1 MKENQHLNMDKF
13 LSNKIPF
20 DKIRAFILD
29 MDGVLVDTE
38 PVHLESFKILLRDLQ
53 LDFNDSFL
61 NSLVGHS
68 VESNITMIFQ
78 KIGKAVPEII
88 NAELTRRESIYLD
101 LLQTTDL
108 HPLPGIPALVNICK
122 KNKLELALATSS
134 IREQV
139 DTILEKLSL
148 NFDGNVL
155 SLKENLNV
163 IVSGDQVR
171 HKKPAAD
178 IYQQVVHKL
187 KLKPEQCVAVEDS
200 PAGVQSAKAA
210 SVHCIALG
218 NRYWNKDQL
227 HEAQAD
233 WIVDSIMEIVSALT
247 SKK

>member
-1 MKENQHLNMDKF
+1 
-13 LSNKIPF
+13 
-20 DKIRAFILD
+20 

-38 PVHLESFKILLRDLQ
+38 PVHLESFKILLKDLQ
-53 LDFNDSFL
+53 LNYDDSFL

-68 VESNITMIFQ
+68 VESNMTMIFQ

-101 LLQTTDL
+101 LLQTSDL
-108 HPLPGIPALVNICK
+108 HPLPGISALLDICK

-139 DTILEKLSL
+139 DTILEKLSGDS
-148 NFDGNVL
+148 DGNL
-155 SLKENLNV
+155 MNLKEDFKV
-163 IVSGDQVR
+163 IVSGDQVK

-178 IYQQVVHKL
+178 IYLQAVHKL
-187 KLKPEQCVAVEDS
+187 KLRPEQCAAVEDS
-200 PAGVQSAKAA
+200 PAGVKSAKMAG
-210 SVHCIALG
+210 VYCIALR

-227 HEAQAD
+227 LEAQAD

>member
-1 MKENQHLNMDKF
+1 MEKKLSDKI
-13 LSNKIPF
+13 SF
-20 DKIRAFILD
+20 DKVKAVILD

-38 PVHLESFKILLRDLQ
+38 PVHLESFKVLLKDLQ
-53 LDFNDSFL
+53 LNYDDSFL

-68 VESNITMIFQ
+68 VESNMTMIFQ

-101 LLQTTDL
+101 LLQTSDL
-108 HPLPGIPALVNICK
+108 HPLPGIPALVDICK

-139 DTILEKLSL
+139 DTILEKLSGDS
-148 NFDGNVL
+148 DGNL
-155 SLKENLNV
+155 MNLKENFKV
-163 IVSGDQVR
+163 IVSGDQVK

-178 IYQQVVHKL
+178 IYLQAVHKL
-187 KLKPEQCVAVEDS
+187 KLRPEQCAAVEDS
-200 PAGVQSAKAA
+200 PAGVKSAKMAG
-210 SVHCIALG
+210 VYCVALR

-227 HEAQAD
+227 LEAQAD